1 MEGRRVPEALP
12 SDGGERRFARRPTG
26 NGWVVEVPFS
36 PSDNTVVESVLAALA
51 DAGFTGALW
60 SKPGG
65 QILCGTCHTT
75 SPAGSFTVGM
85 QRRLEGASD
94 PADMQLVVG
103 ATCPACGAKG
113 VLSLHY
119 GPTAG
124 EDDADVLVALPR

>member
-1 MEGRRVPEALP
+1 MTA
-12 SDGGERRFARRPTG
+12 
-26 NGWVVEVPFS
+26 
-36 PSDNTVVESVLAALA
+36 VLASFASE
-51 DAGFTGALW
+51 GFTTELW
-60 SKPGG
+60 ARTGG
-65 QILCGTCHTT
+65 SILCGACSTT
-75 SPAGSFTVGM
+75 SPAADFRIGA

-124 EDDADVLVALPR
+124 EEDSDILVALPR

>member
-1 MEGRRVPEALP
+1 MEIP
-12 SDGGERRFARRPTG
+12 FTPT
-26 NGWVVEVPFS
+26 
-36 PSDNTVVESVLAALA
+36 DNTAEQAVLIGFAEK
-51 DAGFTGALW
+51 GFTVPLW

-65 QILCGTCHTT
+65 KILCGSCRTT
-75 SPAGSFTVGM
+75 SPAASFTVEM

-94 PADMQLVVG
+94 PADMQLLVG

>member
-1 MEGRRVPEALP
+1 M
-12 SDGGERRFARRPTG
+12 
-26 NGWVVEVPFS
+26 EVPFS
-36 PSDNTVVESVLAALA
+36 PSDNTTVEAVLAVFAER
-51 DAGFTGALW
+51 GFTVELW

-65 QILCGTCHTT
+65 QILCGSCHTT
-75 SPAGSFTVGM
+75 SPAASFPVGL

>member
-1 MEGRRVPEALP
+1 VELP
-12 SDGGERRFARRPTG
+12 FA
-26 NGWVVEVPFS
+26 
-36 PSDNTVVESVLAALA
+36 PSDNTAEQAVLASFAEK
-51 DAGFTGALW
+51 GFTVELW
-60 SKPGG
+60 SKAGG
-65 QILCGTCHTT
+65 LILCGTCRTT
-75 SPAGSFTVGM
+75 SPAGSFEVALE
-85 QRRLEGASD
+85 RRLEGASD

>member
-1 MEGRRVPEALP
+1 ME
-12 SDGGERRFARRPTG
+12 RPF
-26 NGWVVEVPFS
+26 V
-36 PSDNTVVESVLAALA
+36 PSDNTTVAAVLTGFAEE
-51 DAGFTGALW
+51 GFTAELW

-65 QILCGTCHTT
+65 QILCGTCRTT
-75 SPAGSFTVGM
+75 SPAASFRVGLE
-85 QRRLEGASD
+85 RRMEGASD